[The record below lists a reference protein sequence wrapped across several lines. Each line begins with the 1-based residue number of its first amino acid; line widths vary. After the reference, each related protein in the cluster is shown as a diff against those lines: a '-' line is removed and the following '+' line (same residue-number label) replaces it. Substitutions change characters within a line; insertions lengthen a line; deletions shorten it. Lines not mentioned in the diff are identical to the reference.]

1 MAKLIGKIIDD
12 QTGHTVPARVN
23 VTDAT
28 GTFVYP
34 KGSILK
40 VGPGESF
47 FYSDGNFELEVPRG
61 WTRLVVERGTE
72 YVPVSMNLEVPSRG
86 CVVNDISLSKWTL
99 LGEQGWHPGNTHI
112 HYDEKEKRPDERL
125 RLDPRVED
133 LRMTAVSILK
143 RWDLEYATNKYTL
156 GFMDDFSSA
165 HHYVECGEENRHNAN
180 GSHGV
185 GYGHIMLLNI
195 RNVIEP
201 VSRGLLVDP
210 FDPDYP
216 PLSYACD
223 DTRRQGGVV
232 IWCHNGRGMEA
243 PVAAILGKVD
253 AFNLFDPH
261 WMDIEYDIY
270 YKMLDAG
277 IRLPVSTGSDWFIS
291 SANRVYADT
300 GGHFNYEDWL
310 DALKAGRTFITNG
323 PSLKFN
329 VDGKKLG
336 DEINIKKNQ
345 SILGSVTWHSHY
357 SISKV
362 EIILNGEIVGS
373 KFFSNGSY
381 SGTFETE
388 LKPDYDGWLVARVWS
403 TERDSFAQ
411 PIFAHTSPIYIV
423 TGLPCPRKSL
433 AASYFNSQI
442 ENSLSW
448 IGSKGKFYNDNQRR
462 EILDLYK
469 EGQQIYKKL
478 IK

>member
-1 MAKLIGKIIDD
+1 
-12 QTGHTVPARVN
+12 
-23 VTDAT
+23 
-28 GTFVYP
+28 
-34 KGSILK
+34 
-40 VGPGESF
+40 
-47 FYSDGNFELEVPRG
+47 
-61 WTRLVVERGTE
+61 
-72 YVPVSMNLEVPSRG
+72 
-86 CVVNDISLSKWTL
+86 
-99 LGEQGWHPGNTHI
+99 
-112 HYDEKEKRPDERL
+112 
-125 RLDPRVED
+125 
-133 LRMTAVSILK
+133 
-143 RWDLEYATNKYTL
+143 
-156 GFMDDFSSA
+156 
-165 HHYVECGEENRHNAN
+165 
-180 GSHGV
+180 
-185 GYGHIMLLNI
+185 
-195 RNVIEP
+195 
-201 VSRGLLVDP
+201 
-210 FDPDYP
+210 
-216 PLSYACD
+216 
-223 DTRRQGGVV
+223 
-232 IWCHNGRGMEA
+232 MEA

-345 SILGSVTWHSHY
+345 SILCAVTWHSHY

-411 PIFAHTSPIYIV
+411 PIFAPTSPIYIV

-433 AASYFNSQI
+433 AASYFSSQI

>member
-12 QTGHTVPARVN
+12 QTGLTVPARVN

-28 GTFVYP
+28 GTFAYP

-47 FYSDGNFELEVPRG
+47 FYSDGTFELEVPRG

-72 YVPVSMNLEVPSRG
+72 YVPVRLDFEVPSRG
-86 CVVNDISLSKWTL
+86 RVVKDVRLCKWTL

-143 RWDLEYATNKYTL
+143 RWDLEYATNKYTP

-165 HHYVECGEENRHNAN
+165 HHYVECGEESRHNAN
-180 GSHGV
+180 GSHDV

-195 RNVIEP
+195 RNVVEP

-300 GGHFNYEDWL
+300 GGDFNYEGWL

-323 PSLKFN
+323 PALTFT

-336 DEINIKKNQ
+336 DEIHIKKNQ
-345 SILGSVTWHSHY
+345 STLSQVTWNSHY

-362 EIILNGEIVGS
+362 EIILNGEIAGENFFPKGS
-373 KFFSNGSY
+373 C
-381 SGTFETE
+381 SGTFEAE
-388 LKPDYDGWLVARVWS
+388 LKPGYDGWVAARVWS
-403 TERDSFAQ
+403 SERDSFAQ

-423 TGLPCPRKSL
+423 TGLPCPRKSM

-448 IGSKGKFYNDNQRR
+448 IGSKGKFYTDNQRL
-462 EILDLYK
+462 EIIDLYK